1 MSLVTTLLLVQIS
14 YVQRDFETAMAAK
27 DQGNPLLPHTRD
39 PTPFFKTAK
48 IDYV

>member
-27 DQGNPLLPHTRD
+27 DQGTPILPRMRE
-39 PTPFFKTAK
+39 PTPFFKF
-48 IDYV
+48 DYV